1 MKMIFY
7 IKAILVSFLIFLWCS
22 FYWVSA
28 QCDSADPECQA
39 LMNNNPA
46 LQGMMWADPTKQA
59 RVFTTEKIPW
69 ADCDFVGENDKGVLI
84 DEKTATPE
92 NRKYECKVPEASSAI
107 KSVISTMIQYV
118 VFIATLCG
126 VLMLAVW
133 GIMYSIGGATDEW
146 KVKAK
151 KFIVSSIAWLIL
163 LFFVSAI
170 LFLVAPWVYS

>member
-1 MKMIFY
+1 MKMISC
-7 IKAILVSFLIFLWCS
+7 IKNILIITIIFLWCS
-22 FYWVSA
+22 FYSVFAWCA
-28 QCDSADPECQA
+28 PTDSECLS
-39 LMNNNPA
+39 LMNNDA
-46 LQGMMWADPTKQA
+46 SLQGMMWSAPTESEPA
-59 RVFTTEKIPW
+59 FVYTTEDIPW
-69 ADCDFVGENDKGVLI
+69 AGCKPVGDTKNNVE
-84 DEKTATPE
+84 T
-92 NRKYECKVPEASSAI
+92 RKFKCPVPEASSAI

-133 GIMYSIGGATDEW
+133 GIMYSIGGATDEG

-151 KFIVSSIAWLIL
+151 KFIVSSIAGLIL

>member
-1 MKMIFY
+1 MKKFQFRNFVRMSMLVLS
-7 IKAILVSFLIFLWCS
+7 ILFGFLTLQNVALANDPPPCNWDGG
-22 FYWVSA
+22 
-28 QCDSADPECQA
+28 CDSVIDE
-39 LMNNNPA
+39 
-46 LQGMMWADPTKQA
+46 WATENWDKTA
-59 RVFTTEKIPW
+59 YVYTTEEIPW
-69 ADCDFVGENDKGVLI
+69 AGCKPVGDTKNNVE
-84 DEKTATPE
+84 T
-92 NRKYECKVPEASSAI
+92 RKFKCPVPEASSAI

-133 GIMYSIGGATDEW
+133 GIMYSIGGATDEG

-151 KFIVSSIAWLIL
+151 KFIVSSIAGLIL

>member
-1 MKMIFY
+1 MKMISC
-7 IKAILVSFLIFLWCS
+7 IRNILIITIIFLWCS
-22 FYWVSA
+22 FYSVFA
-28 QCDSADPECQA
+28 EYDPNDPS
-39 LMNNNPA
+39 LMNNDP
-46 LQGMMWADPTKQA
+46 LTQGMMGDDPTKQA

-69 ADCDFVGENDKGVLI
+69 AECKWAWKGVSEA
-84 DEKTATPE
+84 DATPE
-92 NRKYECKVPEASSAI
+92 NRKYECTVPEASSGI

-133 GIMYSIGGATDEW
+133 GIMYSIGGATDEG

-151 KFIVSSIAWLIL
+151 KFIVSSIAGLIL

-170 LFLVAPWVYS
+170 LYLVAPWVYS

>member
-1 MKMIFY
+1 MISCV
-7 IKAILVSFLIFLWCS
+7 KSILVSSFVFLWCS

-28 QCDSADPECQA
+28 AVVTDSPNADPS
-39 LMNNNPA
+39 LMNNQPA
-46 LQGMMWADPTKQA
+46 LQGAMWADPTKQA

-133 GIMYSIGGATDEW
+133 WIMYSIGGATDEG

-151 KFIVSSIAWLIL
+151 KFIVSSIAGLIL

-170 LFLVAPWVYS
+170 LYLVAPWVYS